1 MLCEINCLHLNFRS
15 YLALNL
21 MKRRDEPITYENRR
35 IKTTARGDMVSKE
48 VKLGVDELPD
58 ATDYSSIRTLVDA
71 NSGVDVLAAE
81 RTEILIS
88 IGIDISESCVF
99 SNLRSVYDDVLQD
112 ALDGVWTFYSVK
124 VKSMEDPILSCK
136 PRSRKVFLV
145 IMESLND
152 GRMAIGFDPEVL
164 VGQALR

>member
-35 IKTTARGDMVSKE
+35 IKTTARG
-48 VKLGVDELPD
+48 
-58 ATDYSSIRTLVDA
+58 IWILVDA

-81 RTEILIS
+81 RTEIVIS
-88 IGIDISESCVF
+88 IGIDISGSCVF

-112 ALDGVWTFYSVK
+112 AIDRVWTFYSVK
-124 VKSMEDPILSCK
+124 VKSMEDPVLSCK

-145 IMESLND
+145 IMESLDD